1 VNKPVVKKKGS
12 DGFSEVSFSETAQA
26 QDENAAEERP
36 EGKDDEIVGV
46 NPLTQKP
53 IIKSIERKPV
63 VRGIFDK
70 KPEAGETQDE
80 AELIAKDVTVSEL
93 RQRQLRDITPVSNE
107 PAREERELS
116 PANWRKGFGKRR
128 KRRRLGTRSS
138 WAGSA
143 SSKAR
148 KAKTHL
154 DGTRGVGVFDVYLEE
169 KAFEKA
175 SAHFKDHA
183 SRRLEALGFLV
194 GGVYSFEGRQYVMVE
209 DYVTAENDATAVTVR
224 FSREAFK
231 DLSKTLSD
239 GVVIVGWCHS
249 HPGYGCFLS
258 STDVRTQKVFFPE
271 DFHIAVVCDPLKGE
285 WKAFKLSKAEPE
297 GNEENYR
304 EVSFAVVREK

>member
-1 VNKPVVKKKGS
+1 MNKPVVKKKGS

-116 PANWRKGFGKRR
+116 PAELAKRI
-128 KRRRLGTRSS
+128 
-138 WAGSA
+138 W
-143 SSKAR
+143 
-148 KAKTHL
+148 
-154 DGTRGVGVFDVYLEE
+154 EE
-169 KAFEKA
+169 KEKKKA
-175 SAHFKDHA
+175 WHTKLMGRFGFK
-183 SRRLEALGFLV
+183 
-194 GGVYSFEGRQYVMVE
+194 
-209 DYVTAENDATAVTVR
+209 
-224 FSREAFK
+224 
-231 DLSKTLSD
+231 
-239 GVVIVGWCHS
+239 
-249 HPGYGCFLS
+249 
-258 STDVRTQKVFFPE
+258 
-271 DFHIAVVCDPLKGE
+271 
-285 WKAFKLSKAEPE
+285 
-297 GNEENYR
+297 
-304 EVSFAVVREK
+304 